1 MRGQFE
7 KTALMKIRTL
17 ITLDQRAR
25 ALPLRHNYF
34 FLPQD
39 HLPPSPEV
47 VESPEVSDAK
57 FEFTKVECLLFAFH
71 SVAKQDQ
78 KFLNENPEVFK
89 DFKVVLLSNP
99 VALIPGVAIACF

>member
-1 MRGQFE
+1 M
-7 KTALMKIRTL
+7 LTL
-17 ITLDQRAR
+17 FGFNKSAFIFSQ
-25 ALPLRHNYF
+25 
-34 FLPQD
+34 PQD

-78 KFLNENPEVFK
+78 KFLNENPETFK
-89 DFKVVLLSNP
+89 DFKVVQSD
-99 VALIPGVAIACF
+99 I

>member
-1 MRGQFE
+1 M
-7 KTALMKIRTL
+7 
-17 ITLDQRAR
+17 
-25 ALPLRHNYF
+25 
-34 FLPQD
+34 
-39 HLPPSPEV
+39 
-47 VESPEVSDAK
+47 SDAK